1 MQISKVIWWYNV
13 NYNVENKEKSINRE
27 SRLLLSDERDSS
39 SGHVMI
45 MNLYVPNNIA
55 SK

>member
-1 MQISKVIWWYNV
+1 MQIPTVIWWCNV
-13 NYNVENKEKSINRE
+13 NCNVENKEKSINRE
-27 SRLLLSDERDSS
+27 SRLLLNDERDSS
-39 SGHVMI
+39 LGHIII